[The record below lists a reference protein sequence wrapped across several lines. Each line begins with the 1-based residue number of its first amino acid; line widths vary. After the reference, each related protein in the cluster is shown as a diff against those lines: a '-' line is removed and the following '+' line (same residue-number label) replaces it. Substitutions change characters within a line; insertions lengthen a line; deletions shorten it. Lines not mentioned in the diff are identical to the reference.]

1 MVEFLQPFKGIGLE
15 VWLEERCPVIG
26 GYQNLTIL
34 CAYELGVVDFSRLLT
49 HLGDVIKTPNFGPP
63 ELPLEEAKTPIG
75 AEFSMA
81 NNKEGYLNLLVQSDQ
96 NSPRQVHQHVP
107 VLILAGAVVGMKVE
121 ADLTEAEVLQM
132 EVEHADYSIRPLP
145 GVYRLVNQVIH
156 LKVFLIRAHL
166 FIFKQHTCL
175 GMASQQMPK
184 IAHFL
189 GVRKYIGPGCCGS
202 LG

>member
-1 MVEFLQPFKGIGLE
+1 MGGSGGGL
-15 VWLEERCPVIG
+15 
-26 GYQNLTIL
+26 
-34 CAYELGVVDFSRLLT
+34 FSWSGLR
-49 HLGDVIKTPNFGPP
+49 PP
-63 ELPLEEAKTPIG
+63 SL
-75 AEFSMA
+75 
-81 NNKEGYLNLLVQSDQ
+81 LNLLVQSDQ

-166 FIFKQHTCL
+166 FIFRQHTCQ
-175 GMASQQMPK
+175 GMASQQM
-184 IAHFL
+184 
-189 GVRKYIGPGCCGS
+189 RTS
-202 LG
+202 SE